1 MAVTQ
6 IYASSVSKQQFFYV
20 IFLSAIYHAIMHGNK
35 SGLRTRIDRLRWSR
49 YCVNNDLATIAD
61 DVPREMT
68 AVVVKVRRCRLLV
81 TFVT

>member
-6 IYASSVSKQQFFYV
+6 IYASSISKQHFFFF
-20 IFLSAIYHAIMHGNK
+20 FLSAIYHAIMHGNR

-49 YCVNNDLATIAD
+49 YCENNDLATIAD
-61 DVPREMT
+61 DVLCEMI
-68 AVVVKVRRCRLLV
+68 VVMVKVRRRRLLV